1 MLDLSEFPGS
11 TVEIY
16 IELLQTDAGTRCA
29 GINAAAMAL
38 ADAGFQMRDIVSAVS
53 IGRIGNQ
60 IVADLDNEEEHHKD
74 GSTDIPI
81 AMLPR
86 TGEISLFQMDG
97 FIKQNEIQE
106 VLKTAK
112 KAIIQIAKV
121 QQEALK
127 LRYKK

>member
-1 MLDLSEFPGS
+1 
-11 TVEIY
+11 
-16 IELLQTDAGTRCA
+16 
-29 GINAAAMAL
+29 
-38 ADAGFQMRDIVSAVS
+38 
-53 IGRIGNQ
+53 
-60 IVADLDNEEEHHKD
+60 
-74 GSTDIPI
+74 
-81 AMLPR
+81 MLPR